1 MKRVAIVVLVVA
13 FLMLAVAVLAQ
24 PGDSEL
30 PPPYMVEPGTA
41 SGGDYQLT
49 GQGTSVSVEMS
60 GGAYRLQG
68 GIQPMLRGN
77 GCCCTYMPCILRQ

>member
-1 MKRVAIVVLVVA
+1 MKMRNALLLAAVALLVVGG
-13 FLMLAVAVLAQ
+13 LATAQ
-24 PGDSEL
+24 SSGPVG
-30 PPPYMVEPGTA
+30 YAVEPSTA

-49 GQGTSVSVEMS
+49 GQGTSVSIEMS